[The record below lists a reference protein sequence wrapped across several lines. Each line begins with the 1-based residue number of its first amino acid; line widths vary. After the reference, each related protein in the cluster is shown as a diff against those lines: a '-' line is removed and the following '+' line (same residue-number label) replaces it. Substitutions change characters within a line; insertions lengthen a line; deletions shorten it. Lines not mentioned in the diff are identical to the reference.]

1 MEDWKKRID
10 DYSKKHFG
18 QSDNS
23 LQRDEKQFIKN
34 FEKYWGKDYLNLILS
49 LGSIKNADEYN
60 NLIDNIKKFI
70 SDKREFYNN
79 KKKRVEEAKLPR
91 YKNITTSQIRNV
103 LTKIKPID
111 EPKQIIKIR
120 PVLAYTAG
128 RATNDEIKEIMF
140 LFEQL
145 VKKIKTKE
153 HLESFKDFV
162 EAIISYHRYLGGK

>member
-1 MEDWKKRID
+1 MEDWKKKID
-10 DYSKKHFG
+10 DYSKKHFA
-18 QSDNS
+18 QSDYS

-34 FEKYWGKDYLNLILS
+34 FEQYWGKDYLNLILS

-60 NLIDNIKKFI
+60 NLIDNVKKFLT
-70 SDKREFYNN
+70 DKREFFSFRF
-79 KKKRVEEAKLPR
+79 KKIEQERFPR
-91 YKNITTSQIRNV
+91 YQKITTSQIRNV
-103 LTKIKPID
+103 LAKIKPIAD
-111 EPKQIIKIR
+111 EKEIITIR